1 MLLVLV
7 LAATPLEIAQEWE
20 TRGDDGKAIAELTVA
35 VTKDPAWSIGR
46 VELGRLQL
54 KQGLSDTAL
63 ENLDIARTLAPENPR
78 AHYLFALAASDAG
91 RHNEARRALEVALAL
106 REDYPDAQLRLANVL
121 MGDREFVPAATL
133 LAKYVTAHA
142 DDGGAR
148 LQYADALAKSGQP
161 KPAEAQ
167 LRALLDKP
175 NLRVLAG
182 RRLAAL
188 LDAQGRRADAEAV
201 RKKIDPPKKQLREL
215 QPSRR

>member
-7 LAATPLEIAQEWE
+7 LAATPLETAQEWE
-20 TRGDDGKAIAELTVA
+20 TRGDDGKAIAELTAA

-106 REDYPDAQLRLANVL
+106 RDDYADAQLRLANVL
-121 MGDREFVPAATL
+121 MGDREFAPAAAL
-133 LAKYVTAHA
+133 LAKYVGAHA